1 LYAESLRKLTFL
13 LILINLLIYGFL
25 AFLSKNPLIIDY
37 NLLAIYGQYNL
48 FVYEGWYWQLFTSL
62 FIHANLLH
70 VLGNSLFLAFFG
82 FKAEELFTKKVY
94 LFIYFASG
102 LTGNL
107 LTLLMGANIVSVGA
121 SGAIFGLFGASTIY
135 MRKTMN
141 QSILSAL
148 IYAMYLFLMNV
159 GANINLVSHLGGL
172 ATGLMIGYIL
182 AKKPRSYYTLHYS
195 IRYM

>member
-1 LYAESLRKLTFL
+1 
-13 LILINLLIYGFL
+13 
-25 AFLSKNPLIIDY
+25 
-37 NLLAIYGQYNL
+37 LLAIYGQYNSL
-48 FVYEGWYWQLFTSL
+48 VYKGWYWQLFTSL

-82 FKAEELFTKKVY
+82 FKAEELFAKKVY

-102 LTGNL
+102 LAGNL

-121 SGAIFGLFGASTIY
+121 SGAIFGLFGASTMY

-148 IYAMYLFLMNV
+148 MYAMYLFLINV
-159 GANINLVSHLGGL
+159 GANVNLAAHFGGL
-172 ATGLMIGYIL
+172 IAGLIIGYGL
-182 AKKPRSYYTLHYS
+182 AKKPKRYYTFDYNYRIQTLS
-195 IRYM
+195 

>member
-1 LYAESLRKLTFL
+1 
-13 LILINLLIYGFL
+13 
-25 AFLSKNPLIIDY
+25 
-37 NLLAIYGQYNL
+37 
-48 FVYEGWYWQLFTSL
+48 
-62 FIHANLLH
+62 
-70 VLGNSLFLAFFG
+70 
-82 FKAEELFTKKVY
+82 
-94 LFIYFASG
+94 
-102 LTGNL
+102 
-107 LTLLMGANIVSVGA
+107 MGANIVSVGA

-148 IYAMYLFLMNV
+148 IYAMYLFLMNI